1 MRRKQRLTFKYTKK
15 SRFSGKLRFPNQGKL
30 RVGGTEYLLA
40 HQLVSWRRRR
50 SDGDDD
56 DDDDDDD
63 VDDDGDDDDVD
74 ESLMVVVVMMIFRN
88 C

>member
-40 HQLVSWRRRR
+40 HQLVSA
-50 SDGDDD
+50 GGGGG
-56 DDDDDDD
+56 
-63 VDDDGDDDDVD
+63 V
-74 ESLMVVVVMMIFRN
+74 MVMMMMMMMMMMLMMMVMMMMLMN
-88 C
+88 H

>member
-40 HQLVSWRRRR
+40 HQLVSWRR
-50 SDGDDD
+50 SDGNGG
-56 DDDDDDD
+56 
-63 VDDDGDDDDVD
+63 DDDGDDDDGGD
-74 ESLMVVVVMMIFRN
+74 GDDDDDLKSLLM
-88 C
+88 

>member
-40 HQLVSWRRRR
+40 HQLVSWRR
-50 SDGDDD
+50 SDGNDGDDGDDD
-56 DDDDDDD
+56 DDD
-63 VDDDGDDDDVD
+63 
-74 ESLMVVVVMMIFRN
+74 ESLMIVVMMMIFRN

>member
-30 RVGGTEYLLA
+30 RVGGTEYLLP
-40 HQLVSWRRRR
+40 HQLVSWRR
-50 SDGDDD
+50 SDGNDGDDGDDD
-56 DDDDDDD
+56 DDD
-63 VDDDGDDDDVD
+63 
-74 ESLMVVVVMMIFRN
+74 ESLMIVVMMMIFRN